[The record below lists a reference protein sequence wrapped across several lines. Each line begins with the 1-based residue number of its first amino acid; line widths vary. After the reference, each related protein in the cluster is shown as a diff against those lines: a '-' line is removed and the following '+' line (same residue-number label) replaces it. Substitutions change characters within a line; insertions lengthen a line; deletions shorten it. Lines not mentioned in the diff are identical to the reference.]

1 MSEKRN
7 TIRIA
12 IALAV
17 VFTASFVMADAR
29 DGLRHWWKAKDLN
42 GDGLLQPSELYDLM
56 TVGSATP
63 LTASS
68 ITQNTDSPD
77 AKPVSIATGVN
88 HVTMHYTAA
97 EEECFVIHNPTNY
110 DSANSRWR
118 INRQMVTLPQAAAV
132 TSRTATVALRFRWDG
147 IKVKNSSNHYSM
159 YQYLYCNDHDW
170 NNKRGWAISRGL
182 YDSSASSRYPTL
194 TLGNQ
199 RFRFGAS
206 PANGDNRISRG
217 DWVEM
222 VVSFS
227 CNEEGSF
234 SANCYMRLNGTTYP
248 KFRSLAYAGTTTAT
262 IRSSGV
268 SAPTIGKDG
277 GTSFVYSSN
286 GEDNFGGAISDIM
299 VYDRVLSENEAWQ
312 VLADLER
319 RSAFTIG
326 SKNGSADEFS
336 DAAPESVYLPDSME
350 WSQFRKTL
358 TSANPS
364 VSIRCN
370 VETNGHLF
378 GKVLQL
384 GVVGSPSAS
393 ARVSVLANGV
403 EIGDKTIPRD
413 GSEMVFWVSPSVMS
427 NLVYNAETGFY
438 PLTLTLR
445 RAGDLTGSV
454 ELDHVYFGG
463 SFQIGV
469 EDDSSGEFGADGNYF
484 NHWYC
489 VSSHDLKRHTTTIS
503 QSNSGNIMQ
512 LHSSFFLSDWEAAN
526 LDYKFTVKA
535 AKTQQHLLSLSL
547 ADPLSSASIE
557 NEYFTYEVGSIRYAK
572 TITIPKGTFVGGLN
586 HIFLNNADAGG
597 VSVDYYSLGPV
608 WNGDKNY
615 DPRGIVFI
623 FK

>member
-17 VFTASFVMADAR
+17 VFTASFAMADAR

-56 TVGSATP
+56 TVGSAKP

-88 HVTMHYTAA
+88 HVTMHYTASD
-97 EEECFVIHNPTNY
+97 EEGFVIHNPTNW
-110 DSANSRWR
+110 DAGNSRWR
-118 INRQMVTLPQAAAV
+118 INTQMITLPQAAAV

-147 IKVKNSSNHYSM
+147 IKVRDSSNKYGM

-170 NNKRGWAISRGL
+170 NAKRGWAICLGV
-182 YDSSASSRYPTL
+182 YDGSVQSRYPTL
-194 TLGNQ
+194 TFGSN

-206 PANGDNRISRG
+206 PGDAANRIASG
-217 DWVEM
+217 DWVDM
-222 VVSFS
+222 AISFS
-227 CNEEGSF
+227 CDEGGSF
-234 SANCYMRLNGTTYP
+234 SANCYMRVNGTTYP
-248 KFRSLAYAGTTTAT
+248 KFRSLTQTGTTAAT

-268 SAPTIGKDG
+268 SAPTIGKGG

-286 GEDNFGGAISDIM
+286 GEDSFGGAISDIM

-312 VLADLER
+312 VLSDLER
-319 RSAFTIG
+319 YSAFTIG

-336 DAAPESVYLPDSME
+336 DAAPAAVYLPESME

-358 TSANPS
+358 TAANPS
-364 VSIRCN
+364 VSIKCN

-378 GKVLQL
+378 GRVLQL
-384 GVVGSPSAS
+384 GVVGHPSDW
-393 ARVSVLANGV
+393 ARMSVLANGV

-413 GSEMVFWVSPSVMS
+413 GSEMVFWVAPSVMS
-427 NLVYNAETGFY
+427 NLVYNAESGCY

-445 RAGDLTGSV
+445 RAGDLTGNL

-463 SFQIGV
+463 AFQIGI
-469 EDDSSGEFGADGNYF
+469 EDDSSSEFGSDANYF
-484 NHWYC
+484 NHWYF
-489 VSSHDLKRHTTTIS
+489 VSSHDLKRHTPSIE
-503 QSNSGNIMQ
+503 QSGSGNTMQ

-526 LDYKFTVKA
+526 LDYKFTVKS
-535 AKTQQHLLSLSL
+535 AKTQQHPLRLSLT
-547 ADPLSSASIE
+547 DPLSSVDIV
-557 NEYFTYEVGSIRYAK
+557 NEYLTYEIGSIRYAK
-572 TITIPKGTFVGGLN
+572 TITIPKGTFAGGLN
-586 HIFLNNADAGG
+586 HIFLNNADSSGI
-597 VSVDYYSLGPV
+597 SVDFYSLKPI

>member
-1 MSEKRN
+1 MKRL
-7 TIRIA
+7 TL
-12 IALAV
+12 AL
-17 VFTASFVMADAR
+17 FVSLAATCAMADAR

-42 GDGLLQPSELYDLM
+42 GDGLLQPNELYDLM
-56 TVGSATP
+56 TVSAATP

-68 ITQNTDSPD
+68 IVQNTDSLD

-97 EEECFVIHNPTNY
+97 DEEGFVIHNPTNW
-110 DSANSRWR
+110 DAGNSRWR
-118 INRQMVTLPQAAAV
+118 INKQTVTLPQTAAV

-147 IKVKNSSNHYSM
+147 IKVKTSSNNYNM

-170 NNKRGWAISRGL
+170 NAKRGWAICLGVS
-182 YDSSASSRYPTL
+182 DSSVQSRYPTL
-194 TLGNQ
+194 TFGNN
-199 RFRFGAS
+199 RYRFGAS
-206 PANGDNRISRG
+206 PANSDNRIASG

-227 CNEEGSF
+227 CDEGGSF
-234 SANCYMRLNGTTYP
+234 SANCYMRVNGTTFP
-248 KFRSLAYAGTTTAT
+248 KFRSLTQTGTTTAT

-277 GTSFVYSSN
+277 GTSFAYSSN
-286 GEDNFGGAISDIM
+286 GEDSFGGTISDIM
-299 VYDRVLSENEAWQ
+299 VYDRILSENEAWQ

-336 DAAPESVYLPDSME
+336 DAAPAEVYLPESMK
-350 WSQFRKTL
+350 WNQFRKTL

-384 GVVGSPSAS
+384 GVVGRPSAS

-403 EIGDKTIPRD
+403 EIGDKTISKD

-427 NLVYNAETGFY
+427 TLVYDAETGFY

-463 SFQIGV
+463 SFQIGAN
-469 EDDSSGEFGADGNYF
+469 DDSADEFGNNSDYF
-484 NHWYC
+484 THWYC
-489 VSSHDLKRHTTTIS
+489 VSSHDLKRHTTTMS
-503 QSNSGNIMQ
+503 QSTSGNTMQ
-512 LHSSFFLSDWEAAN
+512 LHSSFFLSDWDAAN
-526 LDYKFTVKA
+526 LDYKFTVKSA
-535 AKTQQHLLSLSL
+535 QTQQHPLSLSL
-547 ADPLSSASIE
+547 TDPLSRTSIA
-557 NEYFTYEVGSIRYAK
+557 NEYLTYEVGSIRYAR
-572 TITIPKGTFVGGLN
+572 TITIPKGTFAGGLN
-586 HIFLNNADAGG
+586 HIFLNNPDAGG
-597 VSVDYYSLGPV
+597 VLVDFYSLEPI

-615 DPRGIVFI
+615 DPRGIVVS